1 MPPGA
6 LCHFCLLFLDALGEG
21 AKKRK
26 ILQYP
31 AKNFPVLML
40 RYFMLRQ
47 PYQTFDYNF
56 GHQGAT
62 IALGS
67 YKDNYGNMSS
77 ELRAKENCISGNIEE
92 ED

>member
-1 MPPGA
+1 MP
-6 LCHFCLLFLDALGEG
+6 
-21 AKKRK
+21 
-26 ILQYP
+26 
-31 AKNFPVLML
+31 

-56 GHQGAT
+56 GRQGAT

-67 YKDNYGNMSS
+67 YKDNYGNKSS